1 MKKRVLSILL
11 AAALL
16 CSPVLASGSHAVTA
30 EFDSALGSVALE
42 TDKGVAGDNIYFT
55 VHPPARC
62 TPRRTRR

>member
-42 TDKGVAGDNIYFT
+42 TDKGVAGDNIYSVSYT
-55 VHPPARC
+55 HLTLPTNSRV
-62 TPRRTRR
+62 